1 MRLRAGTTLIL
12 STVANTAFS
21 SATMRCTTVKVSAL
35 AIAGSIRAATAPNN
49 FDLHIGRYSFQEAL
63 ARIHH
68 FTAEIASDI
77 DLAQYAS
84 ARNS

>member
-1 MRLRAGTTLIL
+1 
-12 STVANTAFS
+12 
-21 SATMRCTTVKVSAL
+21 MRCTTVKVSAL

-63 ARIHH
+63 ARIRH